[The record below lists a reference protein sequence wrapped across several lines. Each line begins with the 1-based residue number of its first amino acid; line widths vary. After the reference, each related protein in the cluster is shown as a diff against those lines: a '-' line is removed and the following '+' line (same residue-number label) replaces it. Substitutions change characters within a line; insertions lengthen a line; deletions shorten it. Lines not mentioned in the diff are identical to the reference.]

1 MVLTRR
7 QLQEKE
13 QQQQLAMEDAP
24 TISNGNAPSSTS
36 SSTIGN
42 KSSSVGIHHPPK
54 TLQHQAMEIAAATKM
69 SQQQQMNGQ
78 QRNQQQPQQ
87 TKAVTPRWVYI
98 LLVVFALLTILTI
111 PHPFHP
117 TIKDGPTV
125 RHVFYYGWLTAMSTG
140 LGALPFL
147 LYPDVG
153 TYWVGIS
160 NGTFIINVKHNRNLM
175 IVSSFPSAQKSYE
188 NMLLHV
194 FFLLLQLLRRV

>member
-13 QQQQLAMEDAP
+13 QQQRAAMEDAP
-24 TISNGNAPSSTS
+24 AMVNGSVPSSTS
-36 SSTIGN
+36 TTSGS
-42 KSSSVGIHHPPK
+42 KSSASGLHHPSK
-54 TLQHQAMEIAAATKM
+54 TLQHQAMEVAAATKM
-69 SQQQQMNGQ
+69 SQQQMNGQ
-78 QRNQQQPQQ
+78 QRSQPQP

-160 NGTFIINVKHNRNLM
+160 NGTSKISPKTV
-175 IVSSFPSAQKSYE
+175 
-188 NMLLHV
+188 LLT
-194 FFLLLQLLRRV
+194 FFQHHTR

>member
-7 QLQEKE
+7 QLQERE
-13 QQQQLAMEDAP
+13 QQQQQQVVIEDTAS
-24 TISNGNAPSSTS
+24 TMVNGTAPSSA
-36 SSTIGN
+36 STNTGGN
-42 KSSSVGIHHPPK
+42 RSSSVGVHHPSK

-78 QRNQQQPQQ
+78 PRTQQQQQQ
-87 TKAVTPRWVYI
+87 TKAVTPKWVYM
-98 LLVVFALLTILTI
+98 LLVIFALLTILTI

-117 TIKDGPTV
+117 TMKDGPTV

-160 NGTFIINVKHNRNLM
+160 NGTSEKCFEIQKLNDFGRTPKG
-175 IVSSFPSAQKSYE
+175 AQICSCI
-188 NMLLHV
+188 LL
-194 FFLLLQLLRRV
+194 

>member
-7 QLQEKE
+7 QLQERE
-13 QQQQLAMEDAP
+13 QQQKVAMEDAP
-24 TISNGNAPSSTS
+24 AMVNGSVPSSTS
-36 SSTIGN
+36 TTSGSKSSTSGL
-42 KSSSVGIHHPPK
+42 HHPSK
-54 TLQHQAMEIAAATKM
+54 TLQHQAMEVAAATKT
-69 SQQQQMNGQ
+69 SQQQMNGQ
-78 QRNQQQPQQ
+78 QRSQPQQ

-160 NGTFIINVKHNRNLM
+160 NGTSKFRPNRNLT
-175 IVSSFPSAQKSYE
+175 
-188 NMLLHV
+188 
-194 FFLLLQLLRRV
+194 FFSITPCSKYSISL

>member
-13 QQQQLAMEDAP
+13 QQQSAMEDAP
-24 TISNGNAPSSTS
+24 TMVNGNVPTSSTS
-36 SSTIGN
+36 ASGG
-42 KSSSVGIHHPPK
+42 VHHPPK
-54 TLQHQAMEIAAATKM
+54 TLQHQAMEIAAATKI
-69 SQQQQMNGQ
+69 SQQQKMNGLQ
-78 QRNQQQPQQ
+78 SQ
-87 TKAVTPRWVYI
+87 TKTVTPQWVYI
-98 LLVVFALLTILTI
+98 LLVIFALLTILTI

-160 NGTFIINVKHNRNLM
+160 NGTCKGSPLPRIFNSLGTEPSFIDNCYVI
-175 IVSSFPSAQKSYE
+175 SFS
-188 NMLLHV
+188 
-194 FFLLLQLLRRV
+194 QL